1 MCDSKRSMLVKIQKA
16 SKLFRKLGT
25 KTYLIKVPV
34 LGDILLGDIF
44 FKEIKWIK

>member
-16 SKLFRKLGT
+16 SKLFGKLGT

-44 FKEIKWIK
+44 FKEIK